1 MLFNSIESLLE
12 DIVKNNANNF
22 LGFLKNPVLH
32 TDSYK
37 LGHKHMEPADTKYI
51 YSNLTPRFNKYFKLK
66 FPDHDGKVVNFGLQ
80 VFLIKEIINA
90 WNEHFFKQPL
100 EEVMKNIETIFY
112 PYIGMDRERLKHFED
127 LHKLGYL
134 PLHIK
139 ALPEGTVVPLNIPL
153 LTITNTHDSFSF
165 LSNYIES
172 VLSLYLHKPITVATI
187 AREFS
192 KLTNH
197 WWDKTVVDHT
207 FKKFAIHDFSLRG
220 HDSLDAAETCGAA
233 ALLYSNGTDNVPG
246 LVLAR
251 TLYAADENTAFSVSA
266 TEHSV
271 TTLGINFYKDIKL
284 EGKIKELS
292 EELLTLMYT
301 LGIQDEFEQA
311 NGELVTLYYLLT
323 KRFPIGLLSY
333 VADSYDYWRVL
344 TLILPLLKDIILN
357 REGKLVIRPD
367 SGDPVDMV
375 VGKSR
380 HSLILNTE
388 SELND
393 CIVDAYDGKS
403 FIYKGKAYAIT
414 GYEEYVNEYGDQ
426 NLGRTVG
433 YTNINAL
440 INDCNI
446 LTEITDIDTE
456 SVTWKGSIEVL
467 GEIFGTT
474 TNSKG
479 YKELHPQI
487 GLIYGDGITYERAS
501 NIFKG
506 LADKG
511 YAASNVV
518 LGVGSYTFASSTR
531 DDLGIAVKA
540 THAVVGDKNIPIYK
554 EPKTD
559 DGSKKS
565 SKGYLKVDYDKKGE
579 IKLFSDVSLQEE
591 TTGLLQ
597 SVFVNSQLYSLTTF
611 DQIKSRLD

>member
-1 MLFNSIESLLE
+1 MLFNSLESLLK
-12 DIVKNNANNF
+12 DIIENNAKNF

-37 LGHKHMEPADTKYI
+37 LGHKHMEPVGTKYI

-66 FPDHDGKVVNFGLQ
+66 FPNHDGKVVNFGLQ
-80 VFLIKEIINA
+80 IFLIKELINA

-100 EEVMKNIETIFY
+100 EEVMKNIEIIFY

-134 PLHIK
+134 PLRIK
-139 ALPEGTVVPLNIPL
+139 ALKEGTVVPLNIPL
-153 LTITNTHDSFSF
+153 ITITNTDENFSF

-172 VLSLYLHKPITVATI
+172 VLSLHLHKPITVATI

-192 KLTNH
+192 KLTNY

-220 HDSLDAAETCGAA
+220 HDSLDAAEACGAA
-233 ALLYSNGTDNVPG
+233 ALLYSNGTDNISG

-251 TLYAADENTAFSVSA
+251 MLYAADENTAFSVSA

-271 TTLGINFYKDIKL
+271 TTLGINYYKDVKL

-292 EELLTLMYT
+292 EDLLTLMYT

-323 KRFPIGLLSY
+323 KRFPVGLLSY

-375 VGKSR
+375 VGESR
-380 HSLILNTE
+380 NWEILT
-388 SELND
+388 SKDQLND
-393 CIVDAYDGKS
+393 CMVDAYDGKE
-403 FIYKGKAYAIT
+403 FIYEGKAYQIT
-414 GYEEYVNEYGDQ
+414 GYEDYVSEYGDQ
-426 NLGRTVG
+426 NLGQTVG
-433 YTNINAL
+433 YTDINAL
-440 INDCNI
+440 INHCNI
-446 LTEITDIDTE
+446 LSEIPNVNTE
-456 SVTWKGSIEVL
+456 SFQWKGSVEVL

-487 GLIYGDGITYERAS
+487 GLIYGDGITYERAT
-501 NIFKG
+501 NIFEG

-540 THAVVGDKNIPIYK
+540 THAVVGNKNIPIYK

-565 SKGYLKVDYDKKGE
+565 SKGYLKVDYDQKGN
-579 IKLFSDVSLQEE
+579 IKLFSDVSLAEE
-591 TTGLLQ
+591 TTGLLET
-597 SVFVNSQLYSLTTF
+597 VFENSQLYHLQSF
-611 DQIKSRLD
+611 SEIKARLN